1 MRNVTSSLFPPPFK
15 IRRIMA
21 PPSATTVS
29 GSLPSPKQKISP
41 APVAPTHRKARISTR
56 DPPREV
62 EQEVDRVGSWAVGEE
77 KR

>member
-1 MRNVTSSLFPPPFK
+1 MQ
-15 IRRIMA
+15 RIMA
-21 PPSATTVS
+21 APSATTVS
-29 GSLPSPKQKISP
+29 GNLPSPKQKAFP

-62 EQEVDRVGSWAVGEE
+62 EEEVDRVGSWAVGEE